1 VAAAF
6 AGGAASGAVVSLL
19 FDGDDGD
26 TSVAGPGAAERRVI
40 TSEEDAVTE
49 AIEIAGP
56 SVVTIINQKEP
67 RLNEDGL
74 LVETI
79 DVGTGV
85 VIDARGYVITNQ
97 HVVAEPGQLSVVFA
111 NGEERPARLLS
122 DDAPFNDLAVLQI
135 PDGNLRALSFGD
147 SSRLKLGQTVI
158 AIGSALFEYRN
169 SVTAGVVS
177 GLGRRY
183 LRDQVFM
190 EDLIQTDA
198 AINTGNSGGPLLTTN
213 GEVVGLTTNVVR
225 RIGTATDVY
234 GIAFAISSRTIEPI
248 VKAIIEN
255 GKFPR
260 PYMGLDHVDLT
271 VDTAL
276 ELGVRSE
283 RGALVRR
290 VIDGS
295 PAQRAGLRAGDII
308 LRMGR
313 FELNEDLPF
322 LNALARFRP
331 ADSVALQVLRDGRVA
346 EVTVEVS
353 ER

>member
-1 VAAAF
+1 V
-6 AGGAASGAVVSLL
+6 L
-19 FDGDDGD
+19 
-26 TSVAGPGAAERRVI
+26 
-40 TSEEDAVTE
+40 TSEDDAVTQ
-49 AIEIAGP
+49 AIEAASP
-56 SVVTIINQKEP
+56 AVVTIVNQKAP
-67 RLNEDGL
+67 RVDEQGR
-74 LVETI
+74 LVEGI

-85 VIDARGYVITNQ
+85 VIDPRGYVITNE
-97 HVVAEPGQLSVVFA
+97 HVVSEPGQLSVVFV
-111 NGEERPARLLS
+111 NGEERPARLVS
-122 DDAPFNDLAVLQI
+122 DDAPFSDLAVLQI
-135 PDGNLRALSFGD
+135 PAGNLKALSFGD

-158 AIGSALFEYRN
+158 AIGSALFDYRN

-234 GIAFAISSRTIEPI
+234 GIAFAISSRTMEPI
-248 VKAIIEN
+248 VNAIIEN

-260 PYMGLDHVDLT
+260 PYMGIDHMDLT
-271 VDTAL
+271 LETAQ
-276 ELGVRSE
+276 ELGLRSE

-290 VIDGS
+290 VIEGS
-295 PAQRAGLRAGDII
+295 PAQAAGLRTGDII

-313 FELNEDLPF
+313 FELNDDLPF

-331 ADSVALQVLRDGRVA
+331 AESVALQFLRDGRVA
-346 EVTVEVS
+346 EVTVEVA